1 MPFDALGALNTAAGT
16 TGLGL
21 NAVCNVIA
29 GTTGLD
35 AVGALNVKN
44 GTSGV
49 GWQQSLSTLNA
60 TLTRTN
66 LVPNPSEEGGVTGWL
81 VVNGGVLSSV
91 SDGTA
96 AVGSNFGRSTLT
108 AVASP
113 GAAFGGAANP
123 IAVSPSTAYTTSM
136 YMRCPVS
143 SPTQFTAVRV
153 MMLWYTST
161 SYSTFISNA
170 LTNGTLIGNGWLRL
184 SVTATSPATANAVRV
199 QGIFVGTAVAGQLL
213 DWDGVLTEASS
224 SMGTY
229 FDGSSSEAR
238 WNGAAGLSTSTVMP
252 LGLGV

>member
-1 MPFDALGALNTAAGT
+1 MAEPLGVLNVAAGT
-16 TGLGL
+16 AGLGL
-21 NAVCNVIA
+21 NAVCNLIA

-44 GTSGV
+44 GTSGIE
-49 GWQQSLSTLNA
+49 WQQSLSTLNA
-60 TLTRTN
+60 SLTRTN
-66 LVPNPSEEGGVTGWL
+66 LVPNPSEEGGVSGWL

-108 AVASP
+108 AVANP

-123 IAVSPSTAYTTSM
+123 IAVTPSTAYTTSM
-136 YMRCPVS
+136 YLRCPVS
-143 SPTQFTAVRV
+143 SPTQFTSVRV

-161 SYSTFISNA
+161 AYSTFISNA
-170 LTNGTLIGNGWLRL
+170 LTNGTLVGNGWLRL
-184 SVTATSPATANAVRV
+184 SITATSPATANAVRV
-199 QGIFVGTAVAGQLL
+199 QGIYVGTAVAGQQL

-224 SMGTY
+224 SMGAY
-229 FDGSSSEAR
+229 FDGSSTEAK
-238 WNGAAGLSTSTVMP
+238 WNGTPGLSTSTIMP